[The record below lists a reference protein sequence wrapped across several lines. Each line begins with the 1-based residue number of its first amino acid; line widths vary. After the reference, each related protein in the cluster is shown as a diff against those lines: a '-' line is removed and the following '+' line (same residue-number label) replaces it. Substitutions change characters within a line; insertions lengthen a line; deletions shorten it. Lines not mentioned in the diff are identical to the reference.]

1 MPRSGTKDLERS
13 TTVHCFSNPLSNL
26 ELFVLLEGDI
36 LHQTI
41 RMTLSLRMLESAI
54 VRAHLHMVH
63 GRSLVLDFHYS

>member
-1 MPRSGTKDLERS
+1 MFRFCTLFYANLCTTPVLFGTK
-13 TTVHCFSNPLSNL
+13 
-26 ELFVLLEGDI
+26 LFVLLEGDM

-41 RMTLSLRMLESAI
+41 RMTLPLRMLESAI